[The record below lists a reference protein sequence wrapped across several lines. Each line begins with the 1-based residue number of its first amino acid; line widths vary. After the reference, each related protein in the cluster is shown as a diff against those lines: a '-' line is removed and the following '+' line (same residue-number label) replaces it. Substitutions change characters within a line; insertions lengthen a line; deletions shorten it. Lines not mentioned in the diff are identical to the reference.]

1 MELGSVRS
9 LKDELFADVINP
21 RVGRPGTI
29 QNFAIRA
36 TSLARAHGVH
46 RTLAMGVSSGRNQG
60 DFRLA
65 VRVQQRS
72 LDEDQKLRRAL
83 EKKANG
89 EIDYRFVGRVSS
101 LATLWHQ
108 QRQRPLLIGASVA
121 HYQVTAGSI
130 GGFPTHSESEKR
142 VVLSNNHVLAN
153 EGRGAIGDVI
163 VQPGPY
169 DGGTVS
175 RDRIGELLKFV
186 PMKTTGNIVDAAIAS
201 IDDGV
206 QFDVTQLRGLATLAG
221 VRTTDLRPGDSV
233 AKVGRTTGVTH
244 GTVTAIE
251 LDSLVIDYD
260 VGQLSFDRQ
269 LEFEGSDDL
278 AFSQGGDSGSLIIDS
293 ENRASSLLFAGSEQG
308 GQNGKGLT
316 YGNPINDVIA
326 ALGLVF

>member
-1 MELGSVRS
+1 
-9 LKDELFADVINP
+9 
-21 RVGRPGTI
+21 
-29 QNFAIRA
+29 
-36 TSLARAHGVH
+36 
-46 RTLAMGVSSGRNQG
+46 
-60 DFRLA
+60 

-72 LDEDQKLRRAL
+72 LDEDQNLRRAL

-175 RDRIGELLKFV
+175 RYRIGELLKFV